1 MNEGFEAAREGRNW
15 LERLGEKVPG
25 FRGFQDREL
34 RRDVDR
40 MQREHLAR
48 ELGRLK
54 QAVRGKAR
62 VYTDAGKIGSLH
74 LFDRLDRQLDGLAQ
88 AIRFADY
95 GQSGFFDV
103 VKFGEEELER
113 LYRFD
118 LSIVDDLAGL
128 GGEVAAV
135 PLPGEGDPNAALG
148 TLAERLGTL
157 QEKWSRREGVVGEVV
172 REAGGA

>member
-1 MNEGFEAAREGRNW
+1 MSDGFEAAKAERNW

-34 RRDVDR
+34 RRDVDK

-48 ELGRLK
+48 ELGRLE
-54 QAVRGKAR
+54 QALRGKAR
-62 VYTDAGKIGSLH
+62 AYTDAGKIGSLH
-74 LFDRLDRQLDGLAQ
+74 LFDRIDRKLDGLSQ

-118 LSIVDDLAGL
+118 LSIVDDLAALRGD
-128 GGEVAAV
+128 VAAV
-135 PLPGEGDPNAALG
+135 PLPDQGDPTAALEA
-148 TLAERLGTL
+148 LAGRLETVA
-157 QEKWSRREGVVGEVV
+157 EKWSRRETVVAEVV
-172 REAGGA
+172 RAAGGA